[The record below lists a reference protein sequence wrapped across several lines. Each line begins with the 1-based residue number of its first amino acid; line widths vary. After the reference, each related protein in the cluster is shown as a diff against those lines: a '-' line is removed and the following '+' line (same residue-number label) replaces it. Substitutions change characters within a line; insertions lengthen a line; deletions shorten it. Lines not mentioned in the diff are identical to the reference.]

1 MGLFKKNHLFYFQV
15 IPIHLLDN
23 YFLGK
28 TVQIKSNFAVGM
40 SSFKGQYVFLDS
52 LERLEIEWQ
61 MYKIDLA
68 ANIEI
73 QTEILKSKI
82 AKYYHQSPSIFDS

>member
-1 MGLFKKNHLFYFQV
+1 
-15 IPIHLLDN
+15 
-23 YFLGK
+23 
-28 TVQIKSNFAVGM
+28 
-40 SSFKGQYVFLDS
+40 
-52 LERLEIEWQ
+52 

-82 AKYYHQSPSIFDS
+82 AKYYHQSPSIRLIDTHEINIFGVVASWKRLEWWVLMAMAGARVRVVGLSPPMLYSR